1 MRVPGRDGRRR
12 RGSALIMAIWIV
24 AVLSLMVLSFATE
37 AHLQTGVNLYMRERV
52 RVNHLTDAALQL
64 AEVILLNYS
73 GVSDPPEGQ
82 SDSDAAK
89 EFEDDRW
96 IGEKRELK
104 KFNKVTIG
112 PIALDEAN
120 PESSGNVLIEITM
133 LGGGEQGGTKINV
146 NTLWSGG
153 NQHYKEWWEGIFL
166 WAGIPDDFKDKDGNR
181 LWDVLVDSWN
191 DWRDDDDAD
200 SSECGAEAQ
209 YYKDEVN
216 DKDEL
221 PENEWISP
229 RNGEIADLKELANLR
244 GFRDYPAVLTGGK
257 LDPEDDDSPVVKR
270 ITDVLGT
277 WGGTKVNVNLASED
291 VLMTIPGIGNRDG
304 ELEDGTVAAAIVE
317 ERETVAPDGKF
328 SSDAEYGMF
337 KDWNNLTMRV
347 GFGSNGVGNEAQEFL
362 TFGGEAAEGTQFQ
375 IRITGFSA
383 GISHAIEAVAVVQ
396 DSEVRYIRWRE
407 DP

>member
-1 MRVPGRDGRRR
+1 MKHHRRPLNR
-12 RGSALIMAIWIV
+12 SITIGCILFIIALCV
-24 AVLSLMVLSFATE
+24 
-37 AHLQTGVNLYMRERV
+37 
-52 RVNHLTDAALQL
+52 
-64 AEVILLNYS
+64 LLNFAN
-73 GVSDPPEGQ
+73 VSDPPEGQ

-112 PIALDEAN
+112 PIALDEEN
-120 PESSGNVLIEITM
+120 PDGGSVLVEVTM
-133 LGGGEQGGTKINV
+133 LGGGEHGGTKINV

-191 DWRDDDDAD
+191 DWRDDDDAK

-209 YYKDEVN
+209 YYKEEVDE
-216 DKDEL
+216 KLEL
-221 PENEWISP
+221 PESEWIRP
-229 RNGEIADLKELANLR
+229 RNGEIADLKELANIR

-257 LDPEDDDSPVVKR
+257 LDPEDEDSPVVKR

-277 WGGTKVNVNLASED
+277 WGGTKVNVNLASEA

-328 SSDAEYGMF
+328 SSDSEFGMF
-337 KDWNNLTMRV
+337 NDWNNLVTRV
-347 GFGSNGVGNEAQEFL
+347 GSGFNGVGSDAQEYLAFSSSA
-362 TFGGEAAEGTQFQ
+362 TEGVQFQ
-375 IRITGFSA
+375 IKITGVS
-383 GISHAIEAVAVVQ
+383 GGVSHTIEAVATIQ
-396 DSEVRYIRWRE
+396 NSEVRYIRWKE